1 MQLRT
6 ITLDDTAA
14 IDLIAQRMRA
24 TLVEVEG
31 EEAGGGMYPMDWLR
45 DRVRWHLDWLRDRV
59 RWHLDG
65 RAAEVVVAEDP
76 AGAIVGHTI
85 YRIEAGPD
93 DTPFGLVSTTYVVPQ
108 ARRLGVA
115 QQLLARAESWFR
127 GHGLPQC
134 CTWTSST
141 NAPLIALYARNG
153 FVQVERAPNELTQTL
168 MVRLAK
174 PLTLEVRA

>member
-1 MQLRT
+1 MRLRA
-6 ITLDDTAA
+6 ITLDETAA
-14 IDLIAQRMRA
+14 IDLVAQRMRA

-31 EEAGGGMYPMDWLR
+31 EQAGGGMYSI
-45 DRVRWHLDWLRDRV
+45 DWLRDRV

-65 RAAEVVVAEDP
+65 RAAAVVVAQDP

-85 YRIEAGPD
+85 YRIETSADG
-93 DTPFGLVSTTYVVPQ
+93 TPFGLVSTTYVVPE

-115 QQLLARAESWFR
+115 QQLLEHAESWFR
-127 GHGLPQC
+127 ARGLPQC

-141 NAPLIALYARNG
+141 NAPLIALYTRNG
-153 FVQVERAPNELTQTL
+153 FALAERASNELTRTP

-174 PLTLEVRA
+174 QLTAR

>member
-31 EEAGGGMYPMDWLR
+31 EEAGGGMYPM
-45 DRVRWHLDWLRDRV
+45 DWLRDRV

-153 FVQVERAPNELTQTL
+153 FTQVERALNELSRTP

-174 PLTLEVRA
+174 QLAAR

>member
-1 MQLRT
+1 MQLHT

-31 EEAGGGMYPMDWLR
+31 EAAGGGMYSM
-45 DRVRWHLDWLRDRV
+45 DWLRDRV

-65 RAAEVVVAEDP
+65 RAAEVVIAEDP
-76 AGAIVGHTI
+76 TGEIVGHTI

-127 GHGLPQC
+127 GHGLLQC

-153 FVQVERAPNELTQTL
+153 FVQVERALNELSRTP

-174 PLTLEVRA
+174 QLAAR

>member
-1 MQLRT
+1 
-6 ITLDDTAA
+6 
-14 IDLIAQRMRA
+14 
-24 TLVEVEG
+24 
-31 EEAGGGMYPMDWLR
+31 MYSM
-45 DRVRWHLDWLRDRV
+45 DWLRDRV

-85 YRIEAGPD
+85 YRIEADAD
-93 DTPFGLVSTTYVVPQ
+93 DAPFGLVSTTYVVPQ

-153 FVQVERAPNELTQTL
+153 FMQVERALNELTHTP

-174 PLTLEVRA
+174 QLAAR

>member
-6 ITLDDTAA
+6 ITLNDTAA

-31 EEAGGGMYPMDWLR
+31 EQAGGGMYSM
-45 DRVRWHLDWLRDRV
+45 DWLRDRV

-65 RAAEVVVAEDP
+65 RAAEVVVAEDLT
-76 AGAIVGHTI
+76 GAIVGHTI

-153 FVQVERAPNELTQTL
+153 FTQVERAPNELTQTL

-174 PLTLEVRA
+174 PLTLEDRA

>member
-1 MQLRT
+1 MQLRAL
-6 ITLDDTAA
+6 TLDDTAA
-14 IDLIAQRMRA
+14 IDLVAQRMRA

-31 EEAGGGMYPMDWLR
+31 EQAGGSMYSM
-45 DRVRWHLDWLRDRV
+45 DWLRDRV

-76 AGAIVGHTI
+76 AGAISGHTI
-85 YRIEAGPD
+85 YRIETGAG
-93 DTPFGLVSTTYVVPQ
+93 DTPFGLVSTTYVVPE

-115 QQLLARAESWFR
+115 QQLLERAESWFR
-127 GHGLPQC
+127 ARGLPQC

-141 NAPLIALYARNG
+141 NTPLIALYKRNG
-153 FVQVERAPNELTQTL
+153 FAEAERAPNELTQTL

-174 PLTLEVRA
+174 PLTIEVRP

>member
-31 EEAGGGMYPMDWLR
+31 EEAGGGMYSM
-45 DRVRWHLDWLRDRV
+45 DWLRDRV

-85 YRIEAGPD
+85 YRIEADAD
-93 DTPFGLVSTTYVVPQ
+93 DAPFGLVSTTYVVPQ
-108 ARRLGVA
+108 ARRRRVA
-115 QQLLARAESWFR
+115 VPR
-127 GHGLPQC
+127 
-134 CTWTSST
+134 TWP
-141 NAPLIALYARNG
+141 APVLHLDL
-153 FVQVERAPNELTQTL
+153 VDERAADRALRAQ
-168 MVRLAK
+168 RLHASGAR
-174 PLTLEVRA
+174 PQRADAHAHGPPRQATRCTVKKLAG